1 MVRIKEKNASRKE
14 LGHLSPGI
22 QPKNKFS
29 YADATKNTISEKS
42 AIIIEGRNINPK
54 AEKKFG
60 RSGAVDIMP
69 YQDLTEYRDQSILH
83 WYKGDSHKKNL
94 KKLCFGGSEY
104 TVCCPWDQFGKDR
117 HNGVQF
123 TSDATDDFCS
133 TAIYNKFS
141 RATYFTFEEK
151 HEAKQFLDKKLF
163 YNNREVELY
172 GTVKYS
178 EEITVIKIPQ
188 IKLIRPK
195 TAIKAICKQ
204 LEMHGEIMDIS
215 AKSKNGKDK
224 ILPFGIEFL
233 LVKKKESEISNFIEV
248 EGETIGI
255 FWKGCRMA
263 CNFCKEYGHWKSDCA
278 RIKEKEAYKKP
289 KQKMV
294 IKSPQHDGKSNK
306 TSKKPETEPM
316 KVKIAKK
323 LTKVQNLE
331 TSVISKT
338 LINSENP
345 HKINEERPVQ
355 LKTNVL
361 SKQISP
367 NKSIDIKGVIL
378 ASRDASKS
386 SIKSSVESSDVDIEG
401 FEEEGGIQLV
411 SEEVKTIVKK
421 ERISDRDSEN
431 DSKDSDYNEYC
442 KVYDDK
448 RKMKIT
454 EAEFTLFNKVRFG
467 EFDSEKNARWVKPP
481 DKKE

>member
-1 MVRIKEKNASRKE
+1 MVRIKAKNASRKE

-42 AIIIEGRNINPK
+42 AIITEGHI
-54 AEKKFG
+54 
-60 RSGAVDIMP
+60 IP

-141 RATYFTFEEK
+141 RATYYTFEEK
-151 HEAKQFLDKKLF
+151 NEAKQFLDKKLY

-178 EEITVIKIPQ
+178 KEIT
-188 IKLIRPK
+188 
-195 TAIKAICKQ
+195 
-204 LEMHGEIMDIS
+204 LEKHGEIIDII
-215 AKSKNGKDK
+215 AKTKNGKDK

-233 LVKKKESEISNFIEV
+233 LVKNKDSKISNFIEV
-248 EGETIGI
+248 EEETIGI

-263 CNFCKEYGHWKSDCA
+263 CNFCKEYGHWKSDCT

-367 NKSIDIKGVIL
+367 NKSIGIKGVIL